1 MPGRSFRVIGQKK
14 GMKNNPE
21 SSIQLFNSPFILKI
35 TIHPS
40 VMTNDGCRYYFV
52 FVKWLSC
59 FNTPKT
65 RVMKVLIIEDEE
77 LAVKKLR
84 KTLESVDATA
94 EVVGVADS
102 IRSSVNWL
110 EQNPAPDLILMD
122 IELADGQSFEI
133 FDKVEVKSTV
143 IFTTSYDEYALKAFK
158 VNSVDYLLKPVQK
171 EDLQAALNKLK
182 TMQTMYGKNG
192 AADPL
197 NVDNLVKELQQK
209 LQPKEFR
216 KRFLVKHAQKLVSVD
231 VEEIAY
237 FYSDGRLNFFK
248 TLDNKKF
255 VVDYTM
261 DELEEMLDPDKYF
274 RISRSFYVSI
284 ASIDQIHDYFGN
296 RLLLHL
302 KPAVDKES
310 IVSRE
315 KVGRF

>member
-1 MPGRSFRVIGQKK
+1 
-14 GMKNNPE
+14 
-21 SSIQLFNSPFILKI
+21 
-35 TIHPS
+35 
-40 VMTNDGCRYYFV
+40 
-52 FVKWLSC
+52 
-59 FNTPKT
+59 
-65 RVMKVLIIEDEE
+65 MKVLIIEDEE

-84 KTLESVDATA
+84 KTLESVDSSA

-102 IRSSVNWL
+102 IRSSVAWL
-110 EQNPAPDLILMD
+110 QQNPAPDLILMD

-171 EDLQAALNKLK
+171 EDLQIALNKLR
-182 TMQTMYGKNG
+182 TMQTMYGNLPS
-192 AADPL
+192 ADPL
-197 NVDNLVKELQQK
+197 NVENLVKELQQK

-231 VEEIAY
+231 IDEIAY

-261 DELEEMLDPDKYF
+261 DELEDMLDPDKYF
-274 RISRSFYVSI
+274 RISRAFYVSI

-315 KVGRF
+315 KVADFKKWMGK